1 MSSSPQASAAA
12 ASDAYNNRSQSDIG
26 TKFPPLDGQKYEVF
40 GYKDDPVTGFHAT
53 AYQNL
58 ATGEIIIAYR
68 GTDPDF
74 KKHPGTMLQDIAVDA
89 TMVRDAINPQ
99 KDEADAFTAAM
110 IAKAAQQGISKDH
123 VSVAGHSLGGTLAQ
137 IEAAKFGL
145 RGATLNAFGAVG
157 MTDGPPAPGCQ
168 LTNYRMAGDP
178 VSAANAH
185 IGTVVSLASPEDVV
199 GLQAGRYLDAPAGS
213 APPNPLIAMRGGDHS
228 GAHFTGADGNINVL
242 NPAVMAEYAQ
252 RYKDHQA
259 AFDHLSGDLNRE
271 RGELSVTL
279 RQMESGKPSVHLPSD
294 IQQQLNEY
302 LAINADPIIRD
313 KIEHN
318 ATVQRV
324 EHRLQH
330 GADGVRAG
338 SQFVQ
343 TQDEQVATAARK
355 AGEFMLPLAPLAPL
369 AGAALGEAAHLHGQA
384 VHAVGNYAA
393 HKLESARQTVKQS
406 AHNVSQTAQAA
417 IHNPE
422 VQATTVGVVNRIVDT
437 YGRVEATG
445 RAVEQSYD
453 TATHPM
459 QSLERALASEIS
471 AEMSAALDATRHQ
484 QRALHGE
491 SSQADRTQEAQ
502 RQQQIQGHIAT
513 REAPL
518 PPTPAAILPGLR
530 VPEREPAPAPSPG
543 SYNHDAQTSAPTR
556 TEPAIATIE
565 PSHAALAAQQTH
577 QQAMHAQQQARPQEE
592 RAASPSRDTTSLEP
606 GRVAE
611 AAALVPAAVSSPREV
626 APVLTPPLDPLALRD
641 FRHAEHPLNPRYQM
655 FRDALGEQGFHEA
668 RPTLNE
674 APAVRG
680 YSAEQKDRL
689 AAGFTARLG
698 SDLLYNTEIQHFRKD
713 GEALL
718 AIEHPR
724 DLGDRPLVL
733 AVPEAQTLAHTPEQH
748 AAAWRTRELP
758 PPEAVNTQRPDPHSL
773 SPDHPGHPDHSH
785 HPLFEHARA
794 ALTHEYARWGMQKGA
809 ESLDRET
816 VQVMIGARDMQMND
830 VGAVRLL
837 KNGLEGRIS
846 ENPHLAVFATPEG
859 PYQRFQDKAIVLSQT
874 LQEAPSV
881 AQSAVQFKEVDQAMT
896 QQQLTNQALQAQIH
910 AQGQQG
916 PMLGVGR

>member
-1 MSSSPQASAAA
+1 MVTIGPNEPLVKLTRLGDDVSPHSAYLTKESTVNEALASGRSLHDYFGLPARSEAPRYRMDEFRPLAPTEVFISRVAPTSELGGQITRSGGGEQYLAPNRTLFAASTHLRNIDNTLNLAAEVERGGLSPNLIRGAGALAAA
-12 ASDAYNNRSQSDIG
+12 TVVYEATTTTVRSVDLLRQGNVTGAHSRIEHFASSTVGGLGQGAVGAEIGSFGGPVGTVVGGAMGYGLGAFGGEKLMDAYDNHKIYNQTDAQGQTWSYDPKQPQQGWTSDI
-26 TKFPPLDGQKYEVF
+26 PPL
-40 GYKDDPVTGFHAT
+40 
-53 AYQNL
+53 
-58 ATGEIIIAYR
+58 
-68 GTDPDF
+68 
-74 KKHPGTMLQDIAVDA
+74 PGTPQDQHFTADPALANRLTYQANNTAVELAMAHPAEPRDPYTQPAAAHDTPSRIAA
-89 TMVRDAINPQ
+89 PWNRDAQTQAWSRYVTDQVLEHGPASTHM
-99 KDEADAFTAAM
+99 ETATPERA
-110 IAKAAQQGISKDH
+110 AQLNAAAQQTIAEN
-123 VSVAGHSLGGTLAQ
+123 VAGSKRGIAEHYQAAYERRGWAQQGPMPQDVTAELRKPTNTLHASDGHTYTRAADGQWNTPGTLYGTN
-137 IEAAKFGL
+137 AAEGNL
-145 RGATLNAFGAVG
+145 R
-157 MTDGPPAPGCQ
+157 
-168 LTNYRMAGDP
+168 
-178 VSAANAH
+178 
-185 IGTVVSLASPEDVV
+185 
-199 GLQAGRYLDAPAGS
+199 
-213 APPNPLIAMRGGDHS
+213 
-228 GAHFTGADGNINVL
+228 
-242 NPAVMAEYAQ
+242 AE
-252 RYKDHQA
+252 
-259 AFDHLSGDLNRE
+259 
-271 RGELSVTL
+271 
-279 RQMESGKPSVHLPSD
+279 
-294 IQQQLNEY
+294 
-302 LAINADPIIRD
+302 
-313 KIEHN
+313 
-318 ATVQRV
+318 
-324 EHRLQH
+324 
-330 GADGVRAG
+330 
-338 SQFVQ
+338 
-343 TQDEQVATAARK
+343 
-355 AGEFMLPLAPLAPL
+355 
-369 AGAALGEAAHLHGQA
+369 
-384 VHAVGNYAA
+384 
-393 HKLESARQTVKQS
+393 
-406 AHNVSQTAQAA
+406 
-417 IHNPE
+417 
-422 VQATTVGVVNRIVDT
+422 
-437 YGRVEATG
+437 
-445 RAVEQSYD
+445 
-453 TATHPM
+453 
-459 QSLERALASEIS
+459 
-471 AEMSAALDATRHQ
+471 LDATRHQ

-518 PPTPAAILPGLR
+518 PPTPGAILPGLR

-556 TEPAIATIE
+556 TEPAMATVE

-611 AAALVPAAVSSPREV
+611 AAALAPAAVSSPREV
-626 APVLTPPLDPLALRD
+626 APVLTPPLDPPALRD

-655 FRDALGEQGFHEA
+655 FRDALGEQGFHQD

-674 APAVRG
+674 VPEVRG

-689 AAGFTARLG
+689 AAGFTAKLG

-724 DLGDRPLVL
+724 DLGDRLLVL

-837 KNGLEGRIS
+837 KNGPEGRIG

-859 PYQRFQDKAIVLSQT
+859 PYQRFQDKAIVLGQT

-916 PMLGVGR
+916 QQGPMLGVGR